1 MFLVTPLG
9 AAADSVATVL
19 AAPVPAPALLPPPP
33 LVGAK
38 DAMTIPPTIRRAVA
52 ETL

>member
-1 MFLVTPLG
+1 MFLVTPL

-19 AAPVPAPALLPPPP
+19 AAPAPALLPPPP